1 MNYIIQRVIL
11 TIALS
16 WPCGL
21 HAAIGEATTGNV
33 TVDTRAALITSNLAE
48 QQISFRKLMARY
60 AVTTNFGAAAFSATG
75 LPPGVSINKNTGVI
89 SGTPSKKGT
98 YTVTITAQK
107 RQGTTVTKSATA
119 KKVFKVV

>member
-1 MNYIIQRVIL
+1 MNFIIRLIIL

-21 HAAIGEATTGNV
+21 HAVTGEATTGNV
-33 TVDTRAALITSNLAE
+33 IVDTRGSFITSNLAE
-48 QQISFRKLMARY
+48 QQLRFRKLMVRY
-60 AVTTNFGAAAFSATG
+60 AVTTNFGATTFSARG
-75 LPPGVSINKNTGVI
+75 LPPGVSINKRTGVI
-89 SGTPSKKGT
+89 SGKPTKKGA

-107 RQGTTVTKSATA
+107 RQGKKVIYSATA

>member
-1 MNYIIQRVIL
+1 MNFIIRHIIL
-11 TIALS
+11 AFALAC
-16 WPCGL
+16 PCVL

-33 TVDTRAALITSNLAE
+33 TVDTRAEIITSNLAE
-48 QQISFRKLMARY
+48 QQLRFRKLMARY
-60 AVTTNFGAAAFSATG
+60 SVTTNFGASTFSARG

-89 SGTPSKKGT
+89 SGTPTRRGT

-107 RQGTTVTKSATA
+107 RQGKKVIYSATA

>member
-1 MNYIIQRVIL
+1 MNIIIRYIIL

-21 HAAIGEATTGNV
+21 YAVTGEATTGNV
-33 TVDTRAALITSNLAE
+33 IVDTRGSTITSNLAD
-48 QQISFRKLMARY
+48 QQIILRKLMTRY
-60 AVTTNFGAAAFSATG
+60 AVTTNFGASTFSARG

-89 SGTPSKKGT
+89 SGVPTRRGT

-107 RQGTTVTKSATA
+107 RQGATVISSATA
-119 KKVFKVV
+119 QKVFKVV

>member
-1 MNYIIQRVIL
+1 MISIIRHIIL
-11 TIALS
+11 AFALS
-16 WPCGL
+16 CPCVL
-21 HAAIGEATTGNV
+21 YAVTGEAITGNV

-60 AVTTNFGAAAFSATG
+60 SVTTNFGASTFSARG

-89 SGTPSKKGT
+89 SGKPTKKGT

-107 RQGTTVTKSATA
+107 RQGTKVVNSATA